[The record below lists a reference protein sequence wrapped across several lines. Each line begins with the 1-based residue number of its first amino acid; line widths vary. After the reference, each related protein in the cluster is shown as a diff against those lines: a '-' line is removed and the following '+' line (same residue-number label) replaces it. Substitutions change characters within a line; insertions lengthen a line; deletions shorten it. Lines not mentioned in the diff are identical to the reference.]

1 MPQIKA
7 TRETIVQLLSSMA
20 DGKEIRQYL
29 KLYADPNHKRLAVI
43 KVGGAII
50 RDNLEVLGSALSF
63 LYSVGLTPI
72 VIHGSG
78 PQIDDALKNAG
89 IESLK
94 KDGLRVTDK
103 KSISHIRNAFLDTNL
118 KLLEL
123 LDNLGVPATP
133 VTSGVFSASHLNEA
147 EYGQVGRVDAVDV
160 APVKRI
166 LALNRI
172 PLLLPMGESD
182 EQQILNINA
191 DTAANQ
197 LIRELKPHK
206 VVFLTQT
213 GGVLNGDAEI
223 IETINLASDLDA
235 LMQEEWLNE
244 GMRLKVAEIADLLT
258 HLPASSSVSIT
269 SPEELAKELFT
280 YKGSGTLIK
289 MGEEIEHKTSKKQLN
304 CDALTKLIEDS
315 FGRELKAGYASELKV
330 SHVFV
335 SENNRAVAVFNHI
348 KGENWLDK
356 FAVAEDAQG
365 EGLGRTIWKHITD
378 EFDRFLWRSR
388 KENPIRNFYL
398 SQSDGHVNCGEWT
411 VFWKGE
417 FDLIK
422 LPELI
427 DAAVS
432 KPTSFKDT

>member
-1 MPQIKA
+1 MPQINA
-7 TRETIVQLLSSMA
+7 TRQTIVQLLSSMA

-50 RDNLEVLGSALSF
+50 RDNLEVLGSAISF

-72 VIHGSG
+72 IIHGAG
-78 PQIDDALKNAG
+78 PQIDTALKDAG
-89 IESLK
+89 IVSKK

-103 KSISHIRNAFLDTNL
+103 KSIGHIRNIFLDTNL

-123 LDNLGVPATP
+123 LDKLGVPAMP
-133 VTSGVFSASHLNEA
+133 VTSGVFSASHLDE
-147 EYGQVGRVDAVDV
+147 EKYGQVGKVDAIDV
-160 APVKRI
+160 EPVKRI

-172 PLLLPMGESD
+172 PLLLPMGES
-182 EQQILNINA
+182 EAQQILNINA

-213 GGVLNGDAEI
+213 GGVLDGNGDI
-223 IETINLASDLDA
+223 IETINLASDLDE
-235 LMQEEWLNE
+235 LMQEKWLNE
-244 GMRLKVAEIADLLT
+244 GMRLKVAEIADLLNS
-258 HLPASSSVSIT
+258 LPLSSSVSIT

-289 MGEEIEHKTSKKQLN
+289 MGEAIKHKTSKKQLD
-304 CDALTKLIEDS
+304 CGALTTLIENS
-315 FGRELKAGYASELKV
+315 FGKKLKQGYASELKV
-330 SHVFV
+330 SHVFA
-335 SENNRAVAVFNHI
+335 SENNRAVAIFNHI

-365 EGLGRTIWKHITD
+365 EGLGRTIWRHITD
-378 EFDRFLWRSR
+378 EFDSFLWRA
-388 KENPIRNFYL
+388 KIDNPIKNFYL
-398 SQSDGHVNCGEWT
+398 SESDGHVNCGKWI
-411 VFWKGE
+411 VFWRGE
-417 FDLIK
+417 FDLNK
-422 LPELI
+422 LPKLI
-427 DAAVS
+427 EAAVE
-432 KPTSFKDT
+432 KPASFES

>member
-7 TRETIVQLLSSMA
+7 TRETIVRLLSSMA

-50 RDNLEVLGSALSF
+50 RDNLDVLGSAISF

-72 VIHGSG
+72 IIHGSG
-78 PQIDDALKNAG
+78 PQIDSAMENAG
-89 IESLK
+89 IESVK

-103 KSISHIRNAFLDTNL
+103 KSIGLIRNAFLDTNL
-118 KLLEL
+118 KLLEM

-133 VTSGVFSASHLNEA
+133 VTSGVFAAAHLDE
-147 EYGQVGRVDAVDV
+147 EKYGQVGKVQNVDIG
-160 APVKRI
+160 PVKRI
-166 LALNRI
+166 LAMNRI

-197 LIRELKPHK
+197 LIKKLKPHK

-213 GGVLNGDAEI
+213 GGVLDGDGVI
-223 IETINLASDLDA
+223 IDTINLASDLEG
-235 LMQEEWLNE
+235 LMQAKWLNE
-244 GMRLKVAEIADLLT
+244 GMRLKVGEIASLLEY
-258 HLPASSSVSIT
+258 LPPSSSVSIT

-289 MGEEIEHKTSKKQLN
+289 KGEAIKHLTSKKQLN
-304 CDALTKLIEDS
+304 CQALTGLIEDS
-315 FGRELKAGYASELKV
+315 FGKKLKAGYAENLKI
-330 SHVFV
+330 SHAFT
-335 SENNRAVAVFNHI
+335 SENNRALAVFSHL
-348 KGENWLDK
+348 KGEIWLDK
-356 FAVAEDAQG
+356 FAVADDAQG
-365 EGLGRTIWKHITD
+365 EGLGRTIWRHVTD
-378 EFDRFLWRSR
+378 EFDRFFWRAR
-388 KENPIRNFYL
+388 LDNPIRSFYL
-398 SQSDGHVNCGEWT
+398 NESDGHVNCGEWT
-411 VFWKGE
+411 VFWIGD
-417 FDLIK
+417 FDLRK

-427 DAAVS
+427 NAAVE
-432 KPTSFKDT
+432 KPASFE